1 MGLGDDHDTSG
12 RSILLIGWPTRLAR
26 AGAWQRSL
34 GLLEVLPLALD
45 DSFFGLLGLALC
57 ESEAKRCVVTR
68 LIARREVLAG
78 ASSFALGLT
87 ASCTSKS
94 RRIVEPNSRVGIGLI
109 GVGIRGSKLLL
120 RGLLGDTRV
129 QVLAVCDVDSKRREH
144 FRELVDRRHGHTRS
158 CASFNDY
165 RDLLQRP
172 DIDAVLIATP
182 DHWHATQAIAAARA
196 GKDVYCEKPLT
207 HTLREGEELIRAV
220 RETGCVFQTGSQQ
233 RSEFAHRFV
242 RAVELVRN
250 GSIGDVLGASVGVGD
265 PPKPC
270 DLGAEAVEP
279 GLDWERWL
287 GPAPYRDYHSELSP
301 RGLIRHYPR
310 WRRYTEYSGG
320 YLADMGAHHFDIV
333 QWALGADEAGPIAV
347 EAPPVE
353 GAVRG
358 AALLYANGVRV
369 VHGGPAGVTFH
380 GSKGLLHVD
389 RGRLSGIP
397 QRVIE
402 APSSK
407 GGLRID
413 RRRSHLDDWI
423 ASILER
429 ATPACSA
436 QIGARSAAVC
446 QLLNLAYEHRVDFS
460 WDPHTWRFGHG
471 GRDVWRDY
479 QRRAGF
485 PLT

>member
-1 MGLGDDHDTSG
+1 M
-12 RSILLIGWPTRLAR
+12 
-26 AGAWQRSL
+26 
-34 GLLEVLPLALD
+34 
-45 DSFFGLLGLALC
+45 
-57 ESEAKRCVVTR
+57 TR

-78 ASSFALGLT
+78 ASSLALGLT
-87 ASCTSKS
+87 ASCTGATRK
-94 RRIVEPNSRVGIGLI
+94 IVSPNSRVGIGLI
-109 GVGIRGSKLLL
+109 GAGIRGGKLLR
-120 RGLLGDTRV
+120 RGLLGDPRV

-144 FRELVDRRHGHTRS
+144 FRQLVDRRYGHTTS
-158 CASFNDY
+158 CTAVGDY
-165 RDLLQRP
+165 RELLRRP

-207 HTLREGEELIRAV
+207 HTLLEGEELIRVV

-250 GSIGDVLGASVGVGD
+250 GSIGEVLGASVGVGN

-270 DLGAEAVEP
+270 DLGAEALEP

-301 RGLIRHYPR
+301 RGVIRHYPC

-333 QWALGADEAGPIAV
+333 QWALDADAAGPIAV
-347 EAPPVE
+347 EAPAVE

-358 AALLYANGVRV
+358 AAIVYANGVRV
-369 VHGGPAGVTFH
+369 VHGGPSGVTFH

-389 RGRLSGIP
+389 RGRLLGIP

-402 APSSK
+402 TASRE
-407 GGLRID
+407 GLRID

-423 ASILER
+423 VSIRER
-429 ATPACSA
+429 ATPVCSA
-436 QIGARSAAVC
+436 EIGARSAAVC

-460 WDPHTWRFGHG
+460 WNPRTWRFGDG
-471 GRDVWRDY
+471 GREEWRDY
-479 QRRAGF
+479 QRRGGF